1 MYKHYNTKQQQFVLN
16 YEYGVEKYHIAKI
29 ISDFIDTVDEEVF
42 IDNKINEVGRKAYHP
57 RMMIKI
63 LLFAYSRKTFS
74 GRNIELM
81 INENLP
87 MMWLAQGEKIS
98 YRTIN
103 RFRASEKMDKILS
116 ELYSKFITTLQEE
129 NLIQQNEIFIDG
141 TKLEANANKYSF
153 VWKKATEN
161 YNKKLDT
168 KVKTM
173 YLEQIKPYVKKA
185 IFEENQELTVEDIKE
200 LSEEIEKTI
209 EKIEDKQEVKTL
221 TKIKK
226 KLDTDFMPRKEKYE
240 MYLEKLRGRN
250 SFSKTDEDATFMR
263 TKEDHMKN
271 GQLKPCYNLQIATEN
286 QYTLAY
292 ELYQTAGDTRTLLPF
307 LSSLSEKILEP
318 LKNIVADAGYGS
330 EENYTE
336 IIDTFE
342 KVPLIPYGTME
353 KEKKKKFKNDKT
365 NRINWNYNEKYDYY
379 TDHNGVVFSFKT
391 IAARKNTSGYMR
403 DVRVYEADS
412 WQKTEKLIELSK
424 TPKGS
429 QRRIEVNL
437 TWEYYK
443 EYVKRELLEKQDIYR
458 RRKIEVESVFGHLKA
473 NLGMPKF
480 TVRGKKN
487 ASNQVGLALF
497 ALNMKK
503 YRRDLERRYLTFSVL
518 RQIKKIYYKNKVE
531 ISKIEIYSPCFILE
545 ASFVPAPFTIKPNQT

>member
-1 MYKHYNTKQQQFVLN
+1 ML
-16 YEYGVEKYHIAKI
+16 
-29 ISDFIDTVDEEVF
+29 
-42 IDNKINEVGRKAYHP
+42 
-57 RMMIKI
+57 IKI

-116 ELYSKFITTLQEE
+116 ELYSKFVTTLQEE

-141 TKLEANANKYSF
+141 TKLEANANKFSF
-153 VWKKATEN
+153 VWKKSTKN
-161 YNKKLDT
+161 YNKKLDD
-168 KVKTM
+168 KVKEM
-173 YLEQIKPYVKKA
+173 YHTQIKPYVEEA
-185 IFEENQELTVEDIKE
+185 IIEEKQELTVEDIKE

-209 EKIEDKQEVKTL
+209 DKIEDKQEVKKL

-226 KLDTDFMPRKEKYE
+226 QLDTDFIPRKEKYST
-240 MYLEKLRGRN
+240 YLKKLGERN

-263 TKEDHMKN
+263 TKDDHMKN
-271 GQLKPCYNLQIATEN
+271 GQLKACYNLQIATEN

-292 ELYQTAGDTRTLLPF
+292 KLYQTPGDTRTLLPF
-307 LSSLSEKILEP
+307 LNSMSKKILAP

-342 KVPLIPYGTME
+342 KTPLIPYGTME
-353 KEKKKKFKNDKT
+353 KEMKKKFKNDKT
-365 NRINWNYNEKYDYY
+365 NRANWEYNEHYDYY
-379 TDHNGVVFSFKT
+379 TNHNDVVYSFKMLAT
-391 IAARKNTSGYMR
+391 RKNTSGYER
-403 DVRVYEADS
+403 DVRVYEADT
-412 WQKTEKLIELSK
+412 WQKTQSLIELSK
-424 TPKGS
+424 TPKGR

-458 RRKIEVESVFGHLKA
+458 KRKIEVESVFGHLKA
-473 NLGMPKF
+473 NLGMPKL
-480 TVRGKKN
+480 TVRGKRH

-503 YRRDLERRYLTFSVL
+503 YCRDLEGKSLTFSIF
-518 RQIKKIYYKNKVE
+518 RQIKNLYYKNEVK
-531 ISKIEIYSPCFILE
+531 ISKTEIYSPHFY
-545 ASFVPAPFTIKPNQT
+545 FKG

>member
-1 MYKHYNTKQQQFVLN
+1 MYKHYNTNQQQFVLN
-16 YEYGVEKYHIAKI
+16 YEYGVKKYHIAKI
-29 ISDFIDTVDEEVF
+29 ISDFVDTIDEKTF
-42 IDNKINEVGRKAYHP
+42 ITENTNEVGRKAYHP
-57 RMMIKI
+57 RMLIKI

-116 ELYSKFITTLQEE
+116 ELYSEFVTTLQEE

-153 VWKKATEN
+153 VWKKSTKN
-161 YNKKLDT
+161 YNKKLDD
-168 KVKTM
+168 KVKEM
-173 YLEQIKPYVKKA
+173 YHTQIKPYV
-185 IFEENQELTVEDIKE
+185 EEDIIEEKQELTVEDIKE

-209 EKIEDKQEVKTL
+209 DKIEDKQEVKKL

-226 KLDTDFMPRKEKYE
+226 QLDTDFIPRKKKYST
-240 MYLEKLRGRN
+240 YLEKLGERN

-263 TKEDHMKN
+263 TKDDHMKN
-271 GQLKPCYNLQIATEN
+271 GQLKACYNLQIATEN

-292 ELYQTAGDTRTLLPF
+292 KLYQTPGDTRTLLPF
-307 LSSLSEKILEP
+307 LNSMSKKILAP

-330 EENYTE
+330 EENYTQ

-342 KVPLIPYGTME
+342 KIPLIPYGTME
-353 KEKKKKFKNDKT
+353 KEMKKKFKNDKT
-365 NRINWNYNEKYDYY
+365 NRANWAYNEQYDYY
-379 TDHNGVVFSFKT
+379 TDHNDVVYSFKT
-391 IAARKNTSGYMR
+391 LATRKNTSGYER
-403 DVRVYEADS
+403 DVRVYEADT
-412 WQKTEKLIELSK
+412 WQKTQRLIELSK
-424 TPKGS
+424 TPKGR

-443 EYVKRELLEKQDIYR
+443 EYIKRELLKKQDIYR
-458 RRKIEVESVFGHLKA
+458 KRKIEVESVFGHLKA
-473 NLGMPKF
+473 NLGMLKF
-480 TVRGKKN
+480 TVRGKRH

-503 YRRDLERRYLTFSVL
+503 YGRDLEEKSLIFSIF
-518 RQIKKIYYKNKVE
+518 RQIKNLYYKNEVK
-531 ISKIEIYSPCFILE
+531 ISKTEIYSPRFY
-545 ASFVPAPFTIKPNQT
+545 FRG